1 MWRYLFDLS
10 TTEIFLFTSLTFA
23 GIFLLLFGKLR
34 KKDNPTNTKSK
45 QGSGT
50 DDPSNSSTG
59 KSKKDSKSAKDSNLK
74 VMEIFDYNGTKILHQ
89 DGAYTVNDQGV
100 VTNYMNWN
108 LLPSK
113 YQKMVKELDNRSL
126 GEKGEDYFLEMINGF
141 YYVSL
146 PGGKKKRYDSIQSIP
161 ADIRKRLGV

>member
-1 MWRYLFDLS
+1 MLRYLFDLS
-10 TTEIFLFTSLTFA
+10 TAEIFLFASLGLA
-23 GIFLLLFGKLR
+23 GIFLLIFGQLR
-34 KKDNPTNTKSK
+34 KKDNSDKQKQKTGSSLDDSNKSA
-45 QGSGT
+45 
-50 DDPSNSSTG
+50 DG
-59 KSKKDSKSAKDSNLK
+59 KSKKDPKSQKDNNLK

>member
-1 MWRYLFDLS
+1 MLRYLFDLS
-10 TTEIFLFTSLTFA
+10 TAEIFLFAALGLA
-23 GIFLLLFGKLR
+23 GVFLILFGKLR
-34 KKDNPTNTKSK
+34 KKESTANSKTK
-45 QGSGT
+45 GNAE
-50 DDPSNSSTG
+50 DFVRG
-59 KSKKDSKSAKDSNLK
+59 KDTKPKKDSKSPKDNNLK

>member
-1 MWRYLFDLS
+1 MLRYLFDLS
-10 TTEIFLFTSLTFA
+10 NAEIFLFAALGLA
-23 GIFLLLFGKLR
+23 GVFLILFGKLR
-34 KKDNPTNTKSK
+34 KKES
-45 QGSGT
+45 S
-50 DDPSNSSTG
+50 SNSKTKPSSSADDSNRNTDG
-59 KSKKDSKSAKDSNLK
+59 KTKKDSKSSKDNNLK

-108 LLPSK
+108 LLPNK

>member
-10 TTEIFLFTSLTFA
+10 SSEIFLFASLAFA

-34 KKDNPTNTKSK
+34 KKESPSSSKSK
-45 QGSGT
+45 QGSGSE
-50 DDPSNSSTG
+50 DPSNTNSG
-59 KSKKDSKSAKDSNLK
+59 KPKKDPKSTKDNNLK
-74 VMEIFDYNGTKILHQ
+74 VMEIFDYNGIKILHQ

-100 VTNYMNWN
+100 VSNYMNWN

-146 PGGKKKRYDSIQSIP
+146 PGGKKKKYDSIQSIP

>member
-10 TTEIFLFTSLTFA
+10 TAEIFLFASLGLA
-23 GIFLLLFGKLR
+23 GVFLILFGKLR
-34 KKDNPTNTKSK
+34 KKET
-45 QGSGT
+45 
-50 DDPSNSSTG
+50 PSNPKNKDT
-59 KSKKDSKSAKDSNLK
+59 KSKKDSKSQKDNNLK

>member
-10 TTEIFLFTSLTFA
+10 TAEVFLFASLALA
-23 GIFLLLFGKLR
+23 GIFLLVFGKLR
-34 KKDNPTNTKSK
+34 KKETSTSSKTK
-45 QGSGT
+45 QNNGLE
-50 DDPSNSSTG
+50 DPSSQTSN
-59 KSKKDSKSAKDSNLK
+59 KSKKDSKQSKDTNLK
-74 VMEIFDYNGTKILHQ
+74 VMEVFDYNGTKILHQ

-108 LLPSK
+108 LLPTK

-146 PGGKKKRYDSIQSIP
+146 PGGKKKKYDSIQSIP

>member
-1 MWRYLFDLS
+1 MLRYLFDLS
-10 TTEIFLFTSLTFA
+10 TTEILLFASLALA
-23 GIFLLLFGKLR
+23 GLFLLVFGKLR
-34 KKDNPTNTKSK
+34 KKDTPTNSKSK
-45 QGSGT
+45 SGKEDST
-50 DDPSNSSTG
+50 QVNSG
-59 KSKKDSKSAKDSNLK
+59 KSKKDSKQSKDNNLK
-74 VMEIFDYNGTKILHQ
+74 VMEVFDYNGTKILHQ

>member
-1 MWRYLFDLS
+1 MLRYLFDLS
-10 TTEIFLFTSLTFA
+10 TAEIFLFAALGLA
-23 GIFLLLFGKLR
+23 GIFLLIFGKLR
-34 KKDNPTNTKSK
+34 KKEKSENKKSK
-45 QGSGT
+45 SGSSS
-50 DDPSNSSTG
+50 DDSNKSNDG
-59 KSKKDSKSAKDSNLK
+59 KSKKDSKSQKDNNLK

-108 LLPSK
+108 LLPTK

>member
-10 TTEIFLFTSLTFA
+10 TSEIFLFASLAFA

-34 KKDNPTNTKSK
+34 KKESPLGSKSK
-45 QGSGT
+45 QSSGQE
-50 DDPSNSSTG
+50 DPSNQSTG
-59 KSKKDSKSAKDSNLK
+59 KSKKDSKQTKDNNLK
-74 VMEIFDYNGTKILHQ
+74 VMEIFDYNGIKILHQ

-146 PGGKKKRYDSIQSIP
+146 PGGKKKKYDSIQSIP

>member
-10 TTEIFLFTSLTFA
+10 TAEVFLFASLALA
-23 GIFLLLFGKLR
+23 GLFLLVFGKLR
-34 KKDNPTNTKSK
+34 KKNTPPNTKSK
-45 QGSGT
+45 
-50 DDPSNSSTG
+50 SNSSNEDSTQPNSG
-59 KSKKDSKSAKDSNLK
+59 KSKKDSKQSKDNNLK
-74 VMEIFDYNGTKILHQ
+74 VMEVFDYNGTKILHQ

-146 PGGKKKRYDSIQSIP
+146 PGGKKKKYDSIQSIP

>member
-10 TTEIFLFTSLTFA
+10 TSEMFLFAALGLA
-23 GIFLLLFGKLR
+23 GVFLLLFSKLR
-34 KKDNPTNTKSK
+34 KKESSTNPKSKSNSNSDDNTKNV
-45 QGSGT
+45 
-50 DDPSNSSTG
+50 DG
-59 KSKKDSKSAKDSNLK
+59 KSKKDSKPPKDNNLK

-126 GEKGEDYFLEMINGF
+126 GEKGQDYFLEMINGF

>member
-10 TTEIFLFTSLTFA
+10 TTEIFLFASLAFA
-23 GIFLLLFGKLR
+23 GISLLLFSKLR
-34 KKDNPTNTKSK
+34 KKEKPTNSKSK
-45 QGSGT
+45 SGQGSEDSKNQG
-50 DDPSNSSTG
+50 SG
-59 KSKKDSKSAKDSNLK
+59 KSKKDSKPSKDTNLK
-74 VMEIFDYNGTKILHQ
+74 VMEIFDYNGIKILHQ

-146 PGGKKKRYDSIQSIP
+146 PGGKKKKYDSIQSIP

>member
-1 MWRYLFDLS
+1 MLRYLFDLS
-10 TTEIFLFTSLTFA
+10 TAEVFLFAALGLA
-23 GIFLLLFGKLR
+23 GVFLLIFGKLR
-34 KKDNPTNTKSK
+34 KKEKAKNQKNKS
-45 QGSGT
+45 GST
-50 DDPSNSSTG
+50 PDDSNRSADG
-59 KSKKDSKSAKDSNLK
+59 KTKKDPKSSKDNNLK

-108 LLPSK
+108 LLPTK

>member
-1 MWRYLFDLS
+1 MLRYLFDLS
-10 TTEIFLFTSLTFA
+10 TAEVFLFAALGLA
-23 GIFLLLFGKLR
+23 GVFLLIFGKLR
-34 KKDNPTNTKSK
+34 KKEKAKIQKNKS
-45 QGSGT
+45 GST
-50 DDPSNSSTG
+50 LEDSSRSADG
-59 KSKKDSKSAKDSNLK
+59 KTKKDPKSSKDNNLK

-108 LLPSK
+108 LLPTK

-146 PGGKKKRYDSIQSIP
+146 PGGRKKRYDSIQSIP

>member
-10 TTEIFLFTSLTFA
+10 STEILLFASLAFA

-34 KKDNPTNTKSK
+34 KKETPLNSKQKLGTGLDDPTNQTL
-45 QGSGT
+45 
-50 DDPSNSSTG
+50 G
-59 KSKKDSKSAKDSNLK
+59 KPKKDTKQPKDNNLK
-74 VMEIFDYNGTKILHQ
+74 VMEIFDYNGIKILHQ

-126 GEKGEDYFLEMINGF
+126 GVKGEDYFLEMINGF

-146 PGGKKKRYDSIQSIP
+146 PGGKKKKYDSIQSIP